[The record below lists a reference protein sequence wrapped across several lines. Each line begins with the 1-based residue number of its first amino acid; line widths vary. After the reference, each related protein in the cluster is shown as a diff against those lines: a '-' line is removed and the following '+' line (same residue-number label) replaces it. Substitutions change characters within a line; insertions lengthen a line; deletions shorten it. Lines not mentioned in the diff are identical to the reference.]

1 MQLIPE
7 NDRRALLQ
15 ALGFPITP
23 RIIKYTDKDFPEAL
37 QRLDSLKQLLQQY
50 GLGQKVSMV
59 IWTVQQAAQ
68 ESNRTTKFNLTR
80 IAMGILSKVKELTK
94 EKVGDSQFFKDIEV
108 AIDQIRTILRDAA
121 LVVSGRA
128 TVNAPAKP
136 QPAPIR
142 PATTQPAAPA
152 AIPHVTPASYHSA
165 GILPYA
171 VDDQNNIW
179 LLVGLEPGRNNQAF
193 DFGGKKDPEDN
204 NNSAFT
210 AAREGSEELLFIYDE
225 DEQEFQR
232 ILNLGRTKGKNFD
245 ISKANSRT
253 FTRILDKI
261 NDKTTTFST
270 TARGYITYLVQV
282 TYRPDE
288 APQLFAQR
296 RQNYG
301 KQLPIHGQ
309 KKIT

>member
-1 MQLIPE
+1 
-7 NDRRALLQ
+7 
-15 ALGFPITP
+15 
-23 RIIKYTDKDFPEAL
+23 
-37 QRLDSLKQLLQQY
+37 
-50 GLGQKVSMV
+50 
-59 IWTVQQAAQ
+59 
-68 ESNRTTKFNLTR
+68 
-80 IAMGILSKVKELTK
+80 MGILSKVKELTK
-94 EKVGDSQFFKDIEV
+94 EKLGDSQFFKDIEV

-128 TVNAPAKP
+128 TVTAPAKP

-171 VDDQNNIW
+171 IDQNNEIW

-210 AAREGSEELLFIYDE
+210 AAREGSEELLFIFDE

-232 ILNLGRTKGKNFD
+232 ILNLGRAKGKNFD

-253 FTRILDKI
+253 FTQ
-261 NDKTTTFST
+261 F
-270 TARGYITYLVQV
+270 
-282 TYRPDE
+282 
-288 APQLFAQR
+288 
-296 RQNYG
+296 
-301 KQLPIHGQ
+301 
-309 KKIT
+309 